1 LEFKILGLEVS
12 FGKKKKMPDP
22 QHTVNA
28 ELNDLASMWNITD
41 DRKTIYKDIDRM
53 MDTDEYAAEAGDALK
68 SDILPIKNFH
78 DDYILTES
86 DDEYLKKNVRRIID
100 ISGIRKQLGNIIYHY
115 LRYGNRHAEFLTQ
128 SNRKFAGI
136 QEIPQTWSVYRNIDD
151 HGRLKDGDPA
161 LKRINTCAYD
171 QRDDAGGFKA
181 GFYPYQIIHWRAA
194 PFDKY
199 GNGKP
204 FLQAARHNWLKM
216 QYSEDS
222 LRRARIV
229 RAFMKFAHFIPISA
243 RATNEQRKQR
253 LKEYKESIQK
263 KDVAFMEDGVLK
275 RKLVANPVDVDT
287 DYYFL
292 VDDTVK
298 GGDLKM
304 FDPANTQLQNLADM
318 EYALNRFFAR
328 LKVPK
333 ARLANEKDVRA
344 KATMGEINTAYYS
357 TITGFQIDIIT
368 PIYDMVNR
376 ALFLDGIISDI
387 DERVK
392 YKLILPSPF
401 VKDDLTRAR
410 IENIE
415 SAIVKNYVGSH
426 VLSRDTTR
434 QRYTDMSDKES
445 AEEEIKVLGEKDLFP
460 APMKGLMASDVV
472 PTENILKELYA
483 LKTEVENNGGH
494 SNRLAHRR

>member
-1 LEFKILGLEVS
+1 LAFKILGLEIS
-12 FGKKKKMPDP
+12 LAKKKELPEP

-41 DRKTIYKDIDRM
+41 DRKTIYTDCKRM
-53 MDTDEYAAEAGDALK
+53 VDTDEYAAEARDALT

-86 DDEYLKKNVRRIID
+86 DDDYLKKNVRRVID
-100 ISGIRKQLGNIIYHY
+100 MSGIRQQLKNIIPNY
-115 LRYGNRHAEFLTQ
+115 LTYGNRHAEFLTYP
-128 SNRKFAGI
+128 NRKFAGI

-199 GNGKP
+199 GNGTP

-243 RATNEQRKQR
+243 KATNEQRKQR
-253 LKEYKESIQK
+253 IKEYKESIQK
-263 KDVAFMEDGVLK
+263 KDVAFMEDGVLR

-287 DYYFL
+287 DYFFL
-292 VDDTVK
+292 IDENTK
-298 GGDLKM
+298 GDLKM
-304 FDPANTQLQNLADM
+304 FDPTNAQLQNLADM

-344 KATMGEINTAYYS
+344 KATMGEINTAYAS

-426 VLSRDTTR
+426 AFSRDTMR
-434 QRYTDMSDKES
+434 QRYGDMSDKES
-445 AEEEIKVLGEKDLFP
+445 AEEEIKVLGEKDKFP
-460 APMKGLMASDVV
+460 APMKGLMASDVI
-472 PTENILKELYA
+472 PPEKILRELQA
-483 LKTEVENNGGH
+483 LKDEVAGNGQY
-494 SNRLAHRR
+494 SNRLAYRR